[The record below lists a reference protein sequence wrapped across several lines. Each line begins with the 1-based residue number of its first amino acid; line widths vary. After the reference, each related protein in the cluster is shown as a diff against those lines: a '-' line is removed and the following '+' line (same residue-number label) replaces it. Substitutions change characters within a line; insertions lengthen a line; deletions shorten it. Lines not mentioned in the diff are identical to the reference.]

1 MSLYHTDKME
11 EDTEEALTEPESQAL
26 HVEDKEVEAYDQ
38 ILLTVLM
45 LDSWLEENYR
55 NKRTMIVI

>member
-1 MSLYHTDKME
+1 ME

-45 LDSWLEENYR
+45 LDSMLEENYR

>member
-1 MSLYHTDKME
+1 ME
-11 EDTEEALTEPESQAL
+11 EDTEEALTEPESK
-26 HVEDKEVEAYDQ
+26 HKEVEAYDQ